1 MTLENPTSRFL
12 KLPDT
17 SEREATD
24 LFHREEV
31 QLALRN
37 RGMPLEIMRYP
48 VTPTGMHYLVIHFDI
63 PDIDIDQW
71 KLQVG
76 GLVSQPLSLSLDDI
90 KKRPARTMAVTM
102 ECAGNG
108 RALLNPRVFSQPWFN
123 EGIGTAE
130 WTGTPCPVRSWF
142 GAGAPWSGTSTA
154 RSIGF

>member
-90 KKRPARTMAVTM
+90 
-102 ECAGNG
+102 
-108 RALLNPRVFSQPWFN
+108 
-123 EGIGTAE
+123 
-130 WTGTPCPVRSWF
+130 RSEELV
-142 GAGAPWSGTSTA
+142 
-154 RSIGF
+154 